1 MAASVAIE
9 RIVSTKKLTRRDAG
23 QLVALGL
30 AGWGVGQ
37 ALQAF
42 RPLGRDISGNG
53 TARHILADR
62 SSPRTGPADAELT
75 MAVFTDYQCPAC
87 RKAYPDMKQA
97 VAEDG
102 HVQVLYKEWPVFG
115 PASERAAR
123 VALAGHRQGIYPEVH
138 EALMRHRGTLSEAAL
153 EQVVTAAGGSWE
165 RIRNDLATSGD
176 EIDLQLALTRGQAFS
191 LGLSG
196 TPTYLIGD
204 RLIEGALT
212 SGQFGRAL
220 GRARS

>member
-1 MAASVAIE
+1 MS
-9 RIVSTKKLTRRDAG
+9 
-23 QLVALGL
+23 
-30 AGWGVGQ
+30 
-37 ALQAF
+37 
-42 RPLGRDISGNG
+42 
-53 TARHILADR
+53 
-62 SSPRTGPADAELT
+62 
-75 MAVFTDYQCPAC
+75 
-87 RKAYPDMKQA
+87 
-97 VAEDG
+97 
-102 HVQVLYKEWPVFG
+102 
-115 PASERAAR
+115 
-123 VALAGHRQGIYPEVH
+123 
-138 EALMRHRGTLSEAAL
+138 HRGTLSEAAL